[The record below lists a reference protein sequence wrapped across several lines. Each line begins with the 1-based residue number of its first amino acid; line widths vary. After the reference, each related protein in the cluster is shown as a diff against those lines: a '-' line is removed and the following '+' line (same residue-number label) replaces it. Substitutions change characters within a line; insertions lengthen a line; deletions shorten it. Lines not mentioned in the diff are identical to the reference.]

1 MIQKWDIQRTEGR
14 CTGSER
20 KLEPGEEFYAA
31 LIDKQ
36 SCFERA
42 DYSVEYWN
50 EHHPEVYSFW
60 KTTFPEAN
68 EKKRLFVD
76 DSVLFNFF
84 ERLEKEE
91 EPLKINFRFVLGLIL
106 VRKRMLKYEQTR
118 RDGERVIWYIAHQF
132 VERLQ
137 SLGYLPNAATEI
149 HGQITHHLG
158 TLPGGMELRDE
169 LARIEAIVQTSCES
183 DEDDQRES
191 TLAAIAKLK
200 NEASKLALVDQV
212 DELKRT
218 LANEKGESDG
228 KPD

>member
-1 MIQKWDIQRTEGR
+1 MIQKWDIQRAAGQCAGCAR
-14 CTGSER
+14 QL
-20 KLEPGEEFYAA
+20 KPGEEFYAA

-106 VRKRMLKYEQTR
+106 MRKRMLKYEQTR
-118 RDGERVIWYIAHQF
+118 RDGEREIWKVRRAGSQ
-132 VERLQ
+132 
-137 SLGYLPNAATEI
+137 EI
-149 HGQITHHLG
+149 HEVINPQLSEDEIEQVSAELGSILRGQL
-158 TLPGGMELRDE
+158 
-169 LARIEAIVQTSCES
+169 
-183 DEDDQRES
+183 
-191 TLAAIAKLK
+191 
-200 NEASKLALVDQV
+200 
-212 DELKRT
+212 
-218 LANEKGESDG
+218 
-228 KPD
+228 